1 MKIGWFSAGITSAV
15 ACKLA
20 LQNYDDVELYY
31 IQIDS
36 AHEDNKRFI
45 ADCEKW
51 YGKKINIL
59 KSKKYNDQFEV
70 AEKKRYL
77 NGPAGAACTKSL
89 KKDVR
94 FELQKQY
101 PDANQIFGFEFEKK
115 EINRAVRFSQQNQSV
130 KPLYPLIEMKMTKQ
144 MCAELLLMN
153 RIRLPKMYE
162 LGYHNNNCIGC
173 VKGGKGYWNKIRK
186 DFPTE
191 FEKMK
196 DIELQI
202 GHSCINGTFLNDLL
216 PNEGRNEP
224 PILPDCGN
232 FCEIELADLISPITD
247 EVLND
252 SKRIKQLYLF

>member
-20 LQNYDDVELYY
+20 LKQYDDVQLFY

-36 AHEDNKRFI
+36 AHIDNKRFI
-45 ADCEKW
+45 EDCEKW
-51 YGKKINIL
+51 YGQKINII
-59 KSKKYNDQFEV
+59 KSEKYNDQFEV
-70 AEKKRYL
+70 ASKGYI
-77 NGPAGAACTKSL
+77 NSPNGAACTKVL

-94 FELQKQY
+94 ANLQKKY
-101 PDANQIFGFEFEKK
+101 PDANQIFGFEYSKK
-115 EINRAVRFSQQNQSV
+115 EINRAVRFSQQNSNI

-173 VKGGKGYWNKIRK
+173 VKGGKGYWNMIRK
-186 DFPTE
+186 DFPE
-191 FEKMK
+191 HFDKMK
-196 DIELQI
+196 NIELEI
-202 GHSCINGTFLNDLL
+202 GHSCINGTFLNDLS
-216 PNEGRNEP
+216 PNEGKNEP

-232 FCEIELADLISPITD
+232 FCEIELSDLISPITD
-247 EVLND
+247 EVLKD
-252 SKRIKQLYLF
+252 SERIKQLYLF

>member
-1 MKIGWFSAGITSAV
+1 MKIAWFSAGITSAV

-20 LQNYDDVELYY
+20 LKQYDDVELYY

-45 ADCEKW
+45 DDCEKW
-51 YGKKINIL
+51 YGKKINII
-59 KSKKYNDQFEV
+59 KSHKYNNQFEV
-70 AEKKRYL
+70 AETGYI
-77 NGPAGAACTKSL
+77 NSPGGAMCTKVL

-94 FELQKQY
+94 FKLQKEF
-101 PDANQIFGFEFEKK
+101 PNSNQIFGFEYSKK
-115 EINRAVRFSQQNQSV
+115 EINRAVRFTQQNPSI

-162 LGYHNNNCIGC
+162 LGYMNNNCIGC

-186 DFPTE
+186 DFPE
-191 FEKMK
+191 HFQRMS
-196 DIELQI
+196 DIENNI
-202 GHSCINGTFLNDLL
+202 GHSCINGKFLKDLK
-216 PNEGRNEP
+216 PNEGANEP
-224 PILPDCGN
+224 QLLPDCGN

-247 EVLND
+247 EILKD
-252 SKRIKQLYLF
+252 SERIKQLYLF